1 MSRGTHRARPGR
13 SGRTGGF
20 RLAAL
25 VVAASACAGSPAI
38 AQPGDVEAI
47 TRAAVLHSDPADI
60 QAVATVC
67 GRCHAAAMYLAVP
80 RSYLRWEE
88 VFARMSRQGASGSD
102 EQLNAVIRY
111 FDRNLTIVNVNTSP
125 VEELGPVL
133 QISDEAADQIA
144 RLRAARPLR
153 DIGDLETVD
162 GIDLGRMKTMKSRGL
177 LQF

>member
-1 MSRGTHRARPGR
+1 MSRGIHRARPGH

-20 RLAAL
+20 RLAVL
-25 VVAASACAGSPAI
+25 VVAASACTGSPAI

-102 EQLNAVIRY
+102 EQLNAV
-111 FDRNLTIVNVNTSP
+111 DRNLTIVNVNTSP

-133 QISDEAADQIA
+133 QISDEAADEIA

-153 DIGDLETVD
+153 DIGDLKTVD
-162 GIDLGRMKTMKSRGL
+162 GIDLDRLERMKSRGL